1 MRRITGDR
9 DRAWLED
16 LFDRHSRHL
25 RAFAVRRVGADAADD
40 VVSEVFATAWRRRDD
55 VPDPALAWLFQT
67 ARHAVMHQVRSTTRR
82 TALHATVRDQA
93 RSDAAPSAE
102 NQARVLVEAVLD
114 ELPAIEAEIL
124 RLTVW
129 EELTPS
135 EMAVVLDITPGAART
150 RLMRARQRAQEVY
163 LAQLGDAVPDPA
175 PTPPSSAR
183 RSTEEEPMTMLFEE
197 ILRDADPA
205 ADVAPYGADARRRLL
220 DAAISEA
227 DDAAAADGGDA
238 TTRTA
243 TSPRRGSRHRRVR
256 VLLAACAALVVASLG
271 YQSVTAS
278 VGAAE
283 AAEVL
288 GQAAIHAS
296 DPPAKPGQ
304 YWEITRIGTNLA
316 DGGDGESDRRYLV
329 RTTHI
334 AYVSVDGRRPTWLVA
349 KPAVTVRQVFG
360 PPQER
365 GGHGRGEAWTSNL
378 SPEQKPGWWGEPS
391 PSWFASLPREAGKL
405 RARLYA
411 DTEGHGNNPDDEAFI
426 YIADVLRSGV
436 VPADLRAALY
446 NVLKT
451 IPGTTVTDR
460 QVRLED
466 GRSGVAIGRNDI
478 FGSHDEL
485 VIDPKTGDVIGERS
499 FMRLVPFVGEELALS
514 TGAQRR
520 LVDAIPADIQRTA
533 ERQTCKVVNGEVECD

>member
-1 MRRITGDR
+1 
-9 DRAWLED
+9 
-16 LFDRHSRHL
+16 
-25 RAFAVRRVGADAADD
+25 
-40 VVSEVFATAWRRRDD
+40 
-55 VPDPALAWLFQT
+55 
-67 ARHAVMHQVRSTTRR
+67 
-82 TALHATVRDQA
+82 
-93 RSDAAPSAE
+93 
-102 NQARVLVEAVLD
+102 
-114 ELPAIEAEIL
+114 
-124 RLTVW
+124 
-129 EELTPS
+129 
-135 EMAVVLDITPGAART
+135 
-150 RLMRARQRAQEVY
+150 
-163 LAQLGDAVPDPA
+163 
-175 PTPPSSAR
+175 
-183 RSTEEEPMTMLFEE
+183 MTMLFEE
-197 ILRDADPA
+197 ILRDSDPA
-205 ADVAPYGADARRRLL
+205 AAVGPYDSDARRRLL
-220 DAAISEA
+220 DTATSDM
-227 DDAAAADGGDA
+227 DDAAVDGGDSGSPAA
-238 TTRTA
+238 TNPSRK
-243 TSPRRGSRHRRVR
+243 PRRRRGR
-256 VLLAACAALVVASLG
+256 VLLAACAALVVAGLG

-334 AYVSVDGRRPTWLVA
+334 DYVAVDGRRPTWLVA
-349 KPAVTVRQVFG
+349 KPALTVRQVFG

-365 GGHGRGEAWTSNL
+365 GGRSRSEAWTSNL

-391 PSWFASLPREAGKL
+391 PSWFASLPHDTGRL

-411 DTEGHGNNPDDEAFI
+411 DTEGRGNNPDDEAFI

-478 FGSHDEL
+478 FGSHNEL
-485 VIDPKTGDVIGERS
+485 VIDPATGEAIGERS
-499 FMRLVPFVGEELALS
+499 FMRLVPFVGEQLS
-514 TGAQRR
+514 LTTGVQRR

-533 ERQTCKVVNGEVECD
+533 DRQTCKVVNGEVECD